1 MWKVMAADDESYMRE
16 AINQLIPW
24 SEIGCELSKVVTNG
38 KELLTEMEGGHP
50 DIIVTDIRMPE
61 MDGLEV
67 CRYVYER
74 CPEVKVI
81 ILSAY
86 SDFSYAQTAL
96 RYSAC
101 EYVLKTEVFEEL
113 PQAVKKAV
121 KGLEK
126 QKKEIL
132 ESSQD
137 IGEKGSRKFYK
148 QMQRY
153 IELNY
158 RKNISLADIAE
169 ELHANQSYL
178 CRLYKSYSGVNLFD
192 DILHRRIEKAKE
204 CLGASDWKIYEVA
217 EYVGFEDAGY
227 FSRVF
232 KKYTGMSPKEFKN
245 GRENI

>member
-1 MWKVMAADDESYMRE
+1 MVADDESYMRE
-16 AINQLIPW
+16 AMNCLIPW
-24 SEIGCELSKVVTNG
+24 SEIGCELAKVVTNG
-38 KELLTEMEGGHP
+38 KELLSEMEGEHP

-86 SDFSYAQTAL
+86 SDFSYAKTAL

-101 EYVLKTEVFEEL
+101 EYVLKTELFDEL
-113 PQAVKKAV
+113 PRAVKKAV
-121 KGLEK
+121 KSLEK
-126 QKKEIL
+126 QKNEIQ
-132 ESSQD
+132 EAEGE

-158 RKNISLADIAE
+158 RKNISLTDISQA
-169 ELHANQSYL
+169 LHANQNYL

-204 CLGASDWKIYEVA
+204 CLRASEWKIYEVA
-217 EYVGFEDAGY
+217 EYVGFEDPGY

-232 KKYTGMSPKEFKN
+232 KKYTGVSPKEYKN
-245 GRENI
+245 GKDAK